1 MKVNDQVE
9 IVVEYHRYNQKEV
22 EMVTSA
28 FSHICRNTTVDA
40 ALTPIALK
48 ISGEI
53 HAVAIVYGNVKHF
66 FDK

>member
-22 EMVTSA
+22 EIVLSA
-28 FSHICRNTTVDA
+28 FNHICRNTTVDA
-40 ALTPIALK
+40 VLTPTALK

-53 HAVAIVYGNVKHF
+53 HAVAIVYENVKHF